1 MKQRFV
7 ERALFGC
14 VLIAAAL
21 GASRGLA
28 CPFCTVTSQ
37 TLSEEM
43 ASMDAVVIAR
53 LVKLPEAAKTPA
65 AGDDVPKAVFE
76 VIAVLKG
83 KGTAGVEEKQ
93 EIRTVIFG
101 QEQVGDRFLVMGA
114 GGPDVVW
121 TTPMKVSDRA
131 IEYLRQLDSLPE
143 KGPERLAFFQNY
155 LQDAEQVLSRD
166 AYDEFAKA
174 PYSELEGLRDKM
186 DRAQL
191 LAWIKHPD
199 TPLNRKRLY
208 MVMLSVCGGGDDL
221 PMLEQLLRAED
232 RETRA
237 GLDALVGSYLMLA
250 GPRGMALVEDLFLKN
265 RQAEYA
271 DTYAVI
277 MALRFLGTET
287 EAVPRPRILQGF
299 YCLLDRP
306 ELADLIIP
314 DLARWE
320 DWSQVERMV
329 RLFKEADQNT
339 KEVRV
344 AIMNY
349 LRMCPRPE
357 AKERAEELA
366 KIDPAAAKRAEI
378 FFPLGG
384 ENRAASVAD
393 APTTQPSSPVPPD
406 KREPETSQTAD
417 DATANA
423 PPDLSGQVPVLHRT
437 TTAGANPLA
446 YLVVFWILGGVFFVA
461 QWAILFGW
469 GRGS

>member
-1 MKQRFV
+1 MKRRFV

-14 VLIAAAL
+14 VLTAAAL
-21 GASRGLA
+21 GASCGLA

-53 LVKLPEAAKTPA
+53 LVRLPEVAKTPA
-65 AGDDVPKAVFE
+65 AGDDVPKGVFE
-76 VIAVLKG
+76 VTDVL
-83 KGTAGVEEKQ
+83 KGTAGVEEKK
-93 EIRTVIFG
+93 EIRTVIFE
-101 QEQVGDRFLVMGA
+101 QEQVGNRFLVMGV
-114 GGPDVVW
+114 GRPDVAW

-131 IEYLRQLDSLPE
+131 IKYLRQLDSLPE
-143 KGPERLAFFQNY
+143 KGPERLAFFQDY
-155 LQDAEQVLSRD
+155 LQDPEQVLSRD

-174 PYSELEGLRDKM
+174 PYSELQGLRDKM
-186 DRAQL
+186 DHAQL
-191 LAWIKHPD
+191 LAWIEHPD

-208 MVMLSVCGGGDDL
+208 MVMLSVCGGADDL
-221 PMLEQLLRAED
+221 PMLEQMLRAED
-232 RETRA
+232 RKTRA

-271 DTYAVI
+271 DTYAAI

-299 YCLLDRP
+299 HCLLDRP
-306 ELADLIIP
+306 DLADLIVP

-329 RLFKEADQNT
+329 RLFKEADQNS

-344 AIMNY
+344 AIINY

-357 AKERAEELA
+357 AKDRAEELA

-393 APTTQPSSPVPPD
+393 APAPPAKEPVTPD
-406 KREPETSQTAD
+406 KAEPETSQTSG

-423 PPDLSGQVPVLHRT
+423 PTDLSGQVPVLHRT
-437 TTAGANPLA
+437 ATAKANPLA